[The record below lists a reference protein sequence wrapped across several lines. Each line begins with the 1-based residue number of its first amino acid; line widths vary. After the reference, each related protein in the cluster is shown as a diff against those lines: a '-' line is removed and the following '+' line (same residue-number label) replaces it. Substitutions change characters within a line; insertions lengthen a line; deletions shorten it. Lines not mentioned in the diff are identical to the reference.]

1 MKIKTN
7 NVPRHILY
15 GCELPVSQRKEFDW
29 LSDEEFNEAKF
40 VKYKGIYY
48 ALSEFMRCDNAAP
61 PLSNWQG
68 YYSDSYFSGIL
79 IKFKGSDSVI
89 VGQYFSQTLITKP
102 AKISKYS
109 RL

>member
-15 GCELPVSQRKEFDW
+15 GHELPEKQRKEFDW
-29 LSDEEFNEAKF
+29 LSDEEFNEAEF

-48 ALSEFMRCDNAAP
+48 ALSEFMSCHNAAYP
-61 PLSNWQG
+61 VSNWQG

-79 IKFKGSDSVI
+79 LKYIDSDSVI
-89 VGQYFSQTLITKP
+89 MGQYS
-102 AKISKYS
+102 Y
-109 RL
+109 

>member
-15 GCELPVSQRKEFDW
+15 GYELPKSQRKEFDW

-40 VKYKGIYY
+40 FKYKGIYY
-48 ALSEFMRCDNAAP
+48 VLPEFMSCDNAAFP
-61 PLSNWQG
+61 MSDWQG
-68 YYSDSYFSGIL
+68 YYSDFAFSGIL

-89 VGQYFSQTLITKP
+89 VGQYFC
-102 AKISKYS
+102 
-109 RL
+109 

>member
-7 NVPRHILY
+7 NVPRFIFY
-15 GCELPVSQRKEFDW
+15 GCELPKSQRKEFDW

-48 ALSEFMRCDNAAP
+48 ALSEFRRCDNAEF
-61 PLSNWQG
+61 PLSDWQG
-68 YYSDSYFSGIL
+68 YYSNSAFFGIL

-89 VGQYFSQTLITKP
+89 VGQYFCQTLITKP
-102 AKISKYS
+102 AKIQICS